1 MEPTAAFHPRPTTS
15 YKDDIIF
22 ANIITYR
29 SSTSKNL
36 LEPKSHLPLAT
47 TFEILA
53 LYRNIVKHREIN
65 CGSPFKTNN
74 QL

>member
-1 MEPTAAFHPRPTTS
+1 MEPTAVFHPRPTTS

-29 SSTSKNL
+29 SSASKNL

-53 LYRNIVKHREIN
+53 LYRNLVKHWEIN
-65 CGSPFKTNN
+65 CGSPIKTSN
-74 QL
+74 